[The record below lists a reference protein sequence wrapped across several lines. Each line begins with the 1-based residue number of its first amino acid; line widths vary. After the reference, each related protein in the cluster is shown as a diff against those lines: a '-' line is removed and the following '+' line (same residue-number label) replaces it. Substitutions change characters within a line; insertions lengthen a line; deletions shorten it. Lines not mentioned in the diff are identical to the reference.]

1 MAADACGRPAPPDRT
16 TILSPLAWTAVTV
29 PGKRCTP
36 ADSNDLEV
44 IVTRAGTCTLAVD
57 ATPLVLKEPRV
68 LQSSD

>member
-1 MAADACGRPAPPDRT
+1 M
-16 TILSPLAWTAVTV
+16 SPLAWTAVTV